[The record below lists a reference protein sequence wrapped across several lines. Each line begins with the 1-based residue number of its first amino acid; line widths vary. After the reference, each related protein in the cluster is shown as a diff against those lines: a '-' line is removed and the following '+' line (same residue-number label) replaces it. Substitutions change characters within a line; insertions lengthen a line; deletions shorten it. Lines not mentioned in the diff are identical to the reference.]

1 ECPLGEVFTLVAEP
15 SLGGVRELACSYRE
29 LPNDLSTGE
38 TVLFAD
44 GTVAMTVVDTAPGR
58 ARLRVTLPGQVRS
71 RQGLNLPGADLAV
84 SSLTEKDLH
93 DLDWTA
99 QHTGEVDFVALSFVR
114 QAEDVERLR
123 RELQARKCTAD
134 IVVKIEKPQ
143 AVQHL

>member
-58 ARLRVTLPGQVRS
+58 ARLRVTLPGRVRS
-71 RQGLNLPGADLAV
+71 RQGLNLPGTDLAV
-84 SSLTEKDLH
+84 SSLTEKDLR

-99 QHTGEVDFVALSFVR
+99 QHAGDVDFVGLSFAR
-114 QAEDVERLR
+114 SAEDVVRLR
-123 RELQARKCTAD
+123 QELQSRHCPAR
-134 IVVKIEKPQ
+134 IVVKIET
-143 AVQHL
+143 